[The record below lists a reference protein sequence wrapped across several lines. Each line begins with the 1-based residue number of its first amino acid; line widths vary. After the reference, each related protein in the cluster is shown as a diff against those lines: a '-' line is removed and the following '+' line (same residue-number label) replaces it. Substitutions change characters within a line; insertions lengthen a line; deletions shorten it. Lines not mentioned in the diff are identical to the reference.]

1 MVSQWIDTMENT
13 TELQSEDK
21 LYYTISE
28 VAAMLGENVSLIRF
42 WSDTFPKYVRPKR
55 TQNKKNRIYDKT
67 AIANLRLI
75 HQLVKEQGMTLEGAA
90 RKMAANKEGLD
101 RRSEAIER
109 LKGVR
114 AELQHMYD
122 LL

>member
-1 MVSQWIDTMENT
+1 MA
-13 TELQSEDK
+13 TEPLPSPRAVITE
-21 LYYTISE
+21 
-28 VAAMLGENVSLIRF
+28 SLIRF

-75 HQLVKEQGMTLEGAA
+75 HQLVKEQGMTLDGAA

-114 AELQHMYD
+114 AELQHIYD

>member
-1 MVSQWIDTMENT
+1 MENT

-75 HQLVKEQGMTLEGAA
+75 HQLVKEQGMTLDGAA